1 MKKLFPLCFIFLF
14 FTTPLFAQRT
24 EVIRIKANDVP
35 TFITKKK
42 YKFPTFTHAKIYLK
56 SGEVASARI
65 NFDYFDQAVKYIG
78 EQRDTL
84 TLTND
89 DVEYISSSIDTFFY
103 DKKFYEW
110 IASSATTRLAM
121 LRTYKLNDKQKIGA
135 FGTSS
140 PTQQIESHDAILG
153 VTHLDLATNEEYVF
167 AEQTSYFISKIDGHF
182 MPATKKNISN
192 IFPKKDIENY
202 IASKK
207 LNITKQEDLIT
218 LFVYANKL

>member
-1 MKKLFPLCFIFLF
+1 MKKLFLPGFIFFF
-14 FTTPLFAQRT
+14 FTTSLSAQRT
-24 EVIRIKANDVP
+24 EVIRVKGNDVP
-35 TFITKKK
+35 AFIAKTK
-42 YKFPTFTHAKIYLK
+42 YKFPAFTHAKIFLK
-56 SGEVASARI
+56 NGEVASARI

-84 TLTND
+84 ILTND
-89 DVEYISSSIDTFFY
+89 DIKYISSTVDTFFY

-110 IASSATTRLAM
+110 IASSATARLAM

-140 PTQQIESHDAILG
+140 PTQKIESHDAILG
-153 VTHLDLATNEEYVF
+153 VTHLDLGTNEEYVF
-167 AEQTSYFISKIDGHF
+167 SEQTSYFISKTDGNF
-182 MPATKKNISN
+182 VPATKKNISK

-202 IASKK
+202 IASNK
-207 LNITKQEDLIT
+207 LNINKQEDLIT

>member
-1 MKKLFPLCFIFLF
+1 MKKLYLPGFIFFF
-14 FTTPLFAQRT
+14 FTTSLLAQRT
-24 EVIRIKANDVP
+24 EVIRVKGNDVP
-35 TFITKKK
+35 AFIAKTK
-42 YKFPTFTHAKIYLK
+42 YKFPTFTHAKIFLK

-65 NFDYFDQAVKYIG
+65 NFDYFDQTVKYIG

-89 DVEYISSSIDTFFY
+89 NVEYISSAIDTFFY
-103 DKKFYEW
+103 DKRFYEW

-121 LRTYKLNDKQKIGA
+121 LRTYKLNDKQKVGA

-140 PTQQIESHDAILG
+140 PTHKIESHDAILG

-167 AEQTSYFISKIDGHF
+167 AGQTSYFISKMDGHF
-182 MPATKKNISN
+182 VPATKKNISK

-202 IASKK
+202 IASNK
-207 LNITKQEDLIT
+207 LNIAKQEDMIT
-218 LFVYANKL
+218 LFVYANQL